1 MKKISLVL
9 ILFISFFSITED
21 REVVFEG
28 KKFVITLPVGYC
40 DQTDELMGQLYLPQI
55 KQNLVNIG
63 ETDITPVMAFSSCA
77 PVILKS
83 FSISVFT
90 STGIPPFNFTIS
102 A

>member
-55 KQNLVNIG
+55 KQNLVYIG
-63 ETDITPVMAFSSCA
+63 ETDIAEEELFASVVNTHMR
-77 PVILKS
+77 KS
-83 FSISVFT
+83 EIDPASNPAI
-90 STGIPPFNFTIS
+90 GRH
-102 A
+102 